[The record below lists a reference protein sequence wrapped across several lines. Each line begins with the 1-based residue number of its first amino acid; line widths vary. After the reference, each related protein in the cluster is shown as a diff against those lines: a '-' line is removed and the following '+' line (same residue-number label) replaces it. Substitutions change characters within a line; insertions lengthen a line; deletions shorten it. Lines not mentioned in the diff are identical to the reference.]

1 MNTRAGRGAIGPE
14 LLILDEPTNG
24 LDPAGTVE
32 MRTLLRR
39 LGAGGH
45 TVLVS
50 GHPLGEVQVC
60 DRVGVIAQGRLLRQ
74 ATVGELRGHGSL
86 RVVAEPLHQARTVAE
101 RLFGQER
108 VRVHDATLHLDV
120 DDDQAPRVNRELV
133 LAGVAVRY
141 LGWHERSLEEVF
153 ELTVSTDGGTW

>member
-1 MNTRAGRGAIGPE
+1 MNTRAGPGAIGPE

-24 LDPAGTVE
+24 LDPAGMAE

-50 GHPLGEVQVC
+50 GHPLGEVQQVC

-74 ATVGELRGHGSL
+74 ATVGELRGHSSL
-86 RVVAEPLHQARTVAE
+86 RVVAEPLHQARTVAPGRHRCRQRTVRGAGPG
-101 RLFGQER
+101 RLLGD
-108 VRVHDATLHLDV
+108 VR
-120 DDDQAPRVNRELV
+120 
-133 LAGVAVRY
+133 
-141 LGWHERSLEEVF
+141 
-153 ELTVSTDGGTW
+153 GGRGADTPGRRLILKMRRRNQ